1 MQKVKNSI
9 PEFQKKEKKRVL
21 IFKKVYNYS
30 ATQNVKYFKL
40 QIKINGTFET
50 FYLETI

>member
-1 MQKVKNSI
+1 MQEVKNSI
-9 PEFQKKEKKRVL
+9 PAFQREGGDN
-21 IFKKVYNYS
+21 FNKKVYNYS

-40 QIKINGTFET
+40 QIKIHCTFET